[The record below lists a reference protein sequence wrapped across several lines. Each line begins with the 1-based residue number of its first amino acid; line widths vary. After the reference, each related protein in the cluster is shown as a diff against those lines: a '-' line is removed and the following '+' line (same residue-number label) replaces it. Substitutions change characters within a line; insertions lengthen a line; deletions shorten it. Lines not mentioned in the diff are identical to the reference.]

1 MSILDMLLLGVGV
14 SADAFAVAICKGLC
28 LNYFDRGYATKIA
41 ILFGFFQG
49 MMTFLGYY
57 VGYAFIDLIKNIDHW
72 MAFVLLFFI
81 GGKMV
86 YEALK
91 ADKETEYICPVEV
104 KFDIKE
110 MLVLAVATSIDALAV
125 GLSLLAFDVNILKPS
140 LIIAFTTFA
149 FSYAAVH
156 IGFKFGDKFKKS
168 SEVIGGCIL
177 IFIGL
182 KILIEHLID
191 HGIFFK

>member
-1 MSILDMLLLGVGV
+1 
-14 SADAFAVAICKGLC
+14 
-28 LNYFDRGYATKIA
+28 
-41 ILFGFFQG
+41 
-49 MMTFLGYY
+49 
-57 VGYAFIDLIKNIDHW
+57 
-72 MAFVLLFFI
+72 
-81 GGKMV
+81 MV

-104 KFDIKE
+104 KFDVKE

-182 KILIEHLID
+182 KILIEHLLD
-191 HGIFFK
+191 HGVFFK